1 MGPQYS
7 NVVYHNLHI
16 KSAVGKK
23 GRLLH
28 EKGLNPKRKISGFLC
43 HWPSNICQLH
53 TWAKSSFFWQN
64 QMLYQIGIYICI
76 YTPWYPVICYP
87 HLLFANLP
95 SHTIPWSF
103 ADSISIYIC
112 TTYVFEPSFSDRPIY
127 IYTIMLCCLYKLWI
141 SILCWTVIF
150 GHTHTFIYTV

>member
-1 MGPQYS
+1 MAQYS
-7 NVVYHNLHI
+7 NLVYHNLHI

-28 EKGLNPKRKISGFLC
+28 EKGLNPKRKINGFLC

-53 TWAKSSFFWQN
+53 TWAKSSIFWQN
-64 QMLYQIGIYICI
+64 QMLYQIGIHIYI
-76 YTPWYPVICYP
+76 YTPWYSVICYP

-127 IYTIMLCCLYKLWI
+127 IYHHALL
-141 SILCWTVIF
+141 
-150 GHTHTFIYTV
+150 FI

>member
-1 MGPQYS
+1 M
-7 NVVYHNLHI
+7 
-16 KSAVGKK
+16 
-23 GRLLH
+23 
-28 EKGLNPKRKISGFLC
+28 
-43 HWPSNICQLH
+43 
-53 TWAKSSFFWQN
+53 
-64 QMLYQIGIYICI
+64 
-76 YTPWYPVICYP
+76 ICYP

-127 IYTIMLCCLYKLWI
+127 IYIYIYTIMLCCLYKLWI

-150 GHTHTFIYTV
+150 GHTHTHSYILYRCTPFCDTSKSYIQIPINWNTLRWSNVARIEYPRTKWGFHLWENHRTKWKIFQPCSMTPDGQSHFTLHKH